1 MYNIKDMISSI
12 LNNIDYNYLVHILIR
27 CSTLYRGEQSK
38 PIAKAIVDNYFVP
51 DHLDSSKKIEVY
63 NFGLGVFYYSIKD
76 YARSIEYYDK
86 ALAVDAENLSA
97 LNNKGTSLNYLG
109 RYTEAIKYLD
119 KVLAINPKHDNA
131 LNNKGMSLDS
141 LGKYNEAIEY
151 YDKVLAINPKH
162 DNALNNK
169 GSSLNNLGR
178 YKEAIECLDKALAI
192 DPKHD
197 GTLRIKEIALR
208 KLKDKEGTKM

>member
-131 LNNKGMSLDS
+131 LNNKG
-141 LGKYNEAIEY
+141 
-151 YDKVLAINPKH
+151 
-162 DNALNNK
+162 
-169 GSSLNNLGR
+169 SSLNNLGR
-178 YKEAIECLDKALAI
+178 YKEAIEWLDKALAI